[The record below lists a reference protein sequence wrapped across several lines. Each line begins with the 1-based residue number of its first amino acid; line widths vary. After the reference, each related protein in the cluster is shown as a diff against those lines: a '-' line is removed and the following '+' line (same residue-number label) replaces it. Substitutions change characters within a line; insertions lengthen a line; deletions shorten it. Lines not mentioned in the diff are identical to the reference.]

1 MVHKCEIR
9 VRYSDT
15 DQMQR
20 LHHGAYVD
28 YLEVA
33 RIEMLRDMGVSYVQL
48 EAQGYALPVIGLNID
63 YHGAASFDELVRVE
77 TSIQCTSPVRIR
89 FNYELFVKERGI
101 ASAAVELACIN
112 LETARP
118 TRLPSD
124 LLAQLLAISS

>member
-15 DQMQR
+15 DQMHR

-33 RIEMLRDMGVSYVQL
+33 RIEMLRYTGFSYAQL

-63 YHGAASFDELVRVE
+63 YQGAASFDELVILE
-77 TSIQCTSPVRIR
+77 TRIQCTSPVRIR
-89 FNYELFVKERGI
+89 FYYELFVKERRI
-101 ASAAVELACIN
+101 ASASVELACIN
-112 LETARP
+112 LETTRP
-118 TRLPSD
+118 TRMPED